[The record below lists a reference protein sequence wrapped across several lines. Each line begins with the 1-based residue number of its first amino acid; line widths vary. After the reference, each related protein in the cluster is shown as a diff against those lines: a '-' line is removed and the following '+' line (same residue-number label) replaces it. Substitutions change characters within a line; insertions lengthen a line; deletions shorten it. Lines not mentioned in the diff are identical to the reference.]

1 MIKEIITVV
10 ISAVMI
16 LNSTSLFAAVQ
27 TENKDNVSLA
37 DVKLLLENQ
46 KKELQRNIIIYSGA
60 GVAAIS
66 VAGGIYAY
74 YARKQ
79 INLLRKENE
88 ILATKVA
95 NAETLISTIAKE
107 HIASNRKIAKNA
119 KLLKQSQFFMQE
131 CDEYIGQIVET
142 LNSHTNSL
150 NTIVETMEEVATTQT
165 TASARRPVIGFRATA
180 EIEPTV
186 VEDALLANKK
196 VLKNIGGKKSRLI
209 GSVGLIVGGG
219 VAIYYLTNSSPR
231 QITAVS
237 NKRIIFERNLN
248 KAYDN
253 DNGFFI
259 LDVLSHAGN
268 DTDLTASIMYE
279 SIGSDKDFYARFIK
293 QQREAELLY
302 KEAELKNELADLSQ
316 DISGLGGQIKNGKLN
331 LNNAI
336 YSL

>member
-1 MIKEIITVV
+1 M
-10 ISAVMI
+10 
-16 LNSTSLFAAVQ
+16 
-27 TENKDNVSLA
+27 
-37 DVKLLLENQ
+37 
-46 KKELQRNIIIYSGA
+46 
-60 GVAAIS
+60 
-66 VAGGIYAY
+66 
-74 YARKQ
+74 
-79 INLLRKENE
+79 
-88 ILATKVA
+88 
-95 NAETLISTIAKE
+95 
-107 HIASNRKIAKNA
+107 
-119 KLLKQSQFFMQE
+119 
-131 CDEYIGQIVET
+131 
-142 LNSHTNSL
+142 
-150 NTIVETMEEVATTQT
+150 
-165 TASARRPVIGFRATA
+165 
-180 EIEPTV
+180 
-186 VEDALLANKK
+186 
-196 VLKNIGGKKSRLI
+196 
-209 GSVGLIVGGG
+209 
-219 VAIYYLTNSSPR
+219 TNSSPK